1 MIYLKKYWK
10 LGLVLIIACFLLFS
24 GSKGYKM
31 YKSLLRQNQS
41 TQDSLIELSQ
51 KKQDSLLIIIDD
63 GLLLSQTL
71 TIKID
76 ELNKSNRYLYRKLKL
91 NEKALLTSDTSF
103 INNAKRISKRGNRHR
118 KENDTTQ

>member
-118 KENDTTQ
+118 KENDTAQ